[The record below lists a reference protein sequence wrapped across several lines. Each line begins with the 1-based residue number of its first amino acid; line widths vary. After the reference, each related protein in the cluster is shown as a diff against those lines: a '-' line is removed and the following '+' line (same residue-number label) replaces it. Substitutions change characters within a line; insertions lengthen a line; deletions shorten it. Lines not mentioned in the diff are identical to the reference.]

1 MNLTC
6 LFFAALLQSVLPHGQ
21 NHRDWNS
28 TTVTGERAIGDG
40 VEITWVETHAER
52 NTIDVELSLVC
63 NKPFSDG
70 AVREFPIRD
79 KSVLFTH
86 DPIKVYLRPGTDCY
100 IYIFLMNSCGD
111 VELLYPDPGSPM
123 NKFYRGIEY
132 CLPGRPVQWILDHE
146 TGYETLYFLATR
158 EKLEDMERIL
168 NKLRYAILVL
178 RDKKLPDFRENI
190 LKRGITIVKSNMAD
204 HDHYRMNQRA
214 ILNKILKRYGK
225 VVKQVDII
233 HR

>member
-1 MNLTC
+1 
-6 LFFAALLQSVLPHGQ
+6 
-21 NHRDWNS
+21 
-28 TTVTGERAIGDG
+28 
-40 VEITWVETHAER
+40 
-52 NTIDVELSLVC
+52 
-63 NKPFSDG
+63 
-70 AVREFPIRD
+70 
-79 KSVLFTH
+79 
-86 DPIKVYLRPGTDCY
+86 
-100 IYIFLMNSCGD
+100 MNSCGD